1 MKIAEKLAKS
11 RWEAEEANRQKKE
24 KAEKDK
30 ECSAR
35 ENLPSV
41 VKKDFE
47 EIVKELEKHFLA
59 NSYEVYIRTT
69 DFVKKDFHEEK
80 VNNIMQCL
88 KDEGFRVSK
97 NDSTYLSAVPPTGD
111 DDWGREEQFC
121 TKIEIHW

>member
-30 ECSAR
+30 ERFAW
-35 ENLPSV
+35 ENLSSV

-47 EIVKELEKHFLA
+47 EIIKELEKRFLA

-80 VNNIMQCL
+80 VNNIVQCL
-88 KDEGFRVSK
+88 KDEGFRVST
-97 NDSTYLSAVPPTGD
+97 NNSTYLSAVSPTD
-111 DDWGREEQFC
+111 NDWGREEQFC